1 MALAGANV
9 PKLDCEV
16 ARGRSEDVFGG
27 GVEQD
32 LSDFSIVDVL
42 VNFPFREEKSRGNST
57 KVSNL
62 PRVTSELADW

>member
-1 MALAGANV
+1 MLKSQVALAGANV

-32 LSDFSIVDVL
+32 LSNFSVVNVL
-42 VNFPFREEKSRGNST
+42 VHSKSVKRRVAKSRASQ
-57 KVSNL
+57 
-62 PRVTSELADW
+62 

>member
-1 MALAGANV
+1 MILAGADI

-32 LSDFSIVDVL
+32 LPDFSIVNVL
-42 VNFPFREEKSRGNST
+42 VHLNPCDE
-57 KVSNL
+57 
-62 PRVTSELADW
+62 